1 MKIELD
7 DLSRPNIRS
16 LLDEHF
22 RNMHDVSPRD
32 SVHAFDIDRLRGPD
46 ITFWSA
52 WDDSELLGCGAL
64 RELDRSHAE
73 IKSMR
78 TSSTHRRAG
87 IGRAILAHIVE
98 VARTRG
104 YERLSL
110 ETGSMDAFIP
120 ARSLYESYGFRHCA
134 PFGDYVY
141 DPNSIFMTMRLSD
154 PGGRLEHWE
163 NIYRS
168 KDPAQVSWYQP
179 EAALSVELIQRAA
192 PERDAQIIDVG
203 AGASRLVDGLLKRG
217 YSGVTLLD
225 VSSAALDVTRTR
237 LANSATSVNFL
248 EADVLTVSLR
258 DSAFDVWH
266 DRAVFH
272 FLIDSADRVRYIR
285 QLTHAL
291 RPGGFAIIATFS
303 EDGPTRC
310 SGLEV
315 VRYSAESLRSELG
328 SEFVLLD
335 NRREEHRTPSNSIQR
350 FTYCL
355 FQRKASE

>member
-7 DLSRPNIRS
+7 DLSSPDIRS

-22 RNMHDVSPRD
+22 RNMHEVSPRD

-52 WDDSELLGCGAL
+52 RDGSELLGCGAL

-78 TSSTHRRAG
+78 TSSTRRRAG

-98 VARTRG
+98 VARSRG

-120 ARSLYESYGFRHCA
+120 ARTLYESYGFRHCA
-134 PFGDYVY
+134 PFGDYVD
-141 DPNSIFMTMRLSD
+141 DPNSVFMTMRLSD
-154 PGGRLEHWE
+154 PVGGLAHWE

-168 KDPAQVSWYQP
+168 KDPAQVSWYQS
-179 EAALSVELIQRAA
+179 EATISLELIQSVAT
-192 PERDAQIIDVG
+192 ERDAAIVDVG
-203 AGASRLVDGLLKRG
+203 AGTSRLVDQLLAFG
-217 YSGVTLLD
+217 YENLTLLD
-225 VSSAALDVTRTR
+225 VSRTALELTRIR
-237 LANSATSVNFL
+237 LENPATAVSFVA
-248 EADVLTVSLR
+248 ADVLTVSLPE
-258 DSAFDVWH
+258 SAFGVWH

-272 FLIDSADRVRYIR
+272 FLTDPADRRRYVG

-291 RPGGFAIIATFS
+291 RPGGFALIATFA
-303 EDGPTRC
+303 EDGPERC
-310 SGLEV
+310 SGLSV
-315 VRYSAESLRSELG
+315 VRYSAESLRRELG
-328 SEFVLLD
+328 FDFLLVD
-335 NRREEHRTPSNSIQR
+335 SRREEHQTPSGAIQQ

-355 FQRKASE
+355 FQRRSPE